1 VKPSPLDVLL
11 FLAENGA
18 AAAPVRASTTAIAER
33 VHASQQT
40 VSRWVRELQKDGLVQ
55 RKRGGLSITA
65 QGLRTLTRYA
75 VKPSARREFNGVVF
89 SGFRDGAR
97 FMPLYAPRIRF
108 LLGYEPY
115 AGTLNIKLAVPHT
128 LSGGMRIPPFET
140 RGVQC
145 GGIALLPCIVGG
157 KSRGAIVLPE
167 RTHYGNNVLEIIAPV
182 RLRRSLRLRNGSA
195 VTVQLLENK

>member
-1 VKPSPLDVLL
+1 MKPSPLDVLL

-40 VSRWVRELQKDGLVQ
+40 VSRWVRELEKDGQV
-55 RKRGGLSITA
+55 KRARRGLSITS
-65 QGLRTLTRYA
+65 QGMRTLSRYA
-75 VKPSARREFNGVVF
+75 VRPPARREFRGVVF

-97 FMPLYAPRIRF
+97 FMPLYAPKIRS

-115 AGTLNIKLAVPHT
+115 AGTLNIKLDVPHA
-128 LSGGMRIPPFET
+128 LSGGMRVAPFEI

-145 GGIALLPCIVGG
+145 GGVALLPCLIGG
-157 KSRGAIVLPE
+157 KARGAIVLPE

-182 RLRRSLRLRNGSA
+182 RLRRSLRLRNGSE
-195 VTVQLLENK
+195 VVVQLLENK

>member
-1 VKPSPLDVLL
+1 MKPSPLDVLL

-33 VHASQQT
+33 VKASQQT
-40 VSRWVRELQKDGLVQ
+40 ISRWVRELEKDGQV
-55 RKRGGLSITA
+55 KRNRHGLSITA
-65 QGLRTLTRYA
+65 QGMRTLTRYA
-75 VKPSARREFNGVVF
+75 VKPSSRREFRGVVF

-97 FMPLYAPRIRF
+97 FMPLYAPRIRA

-115 AGTLNIKLAVPHT
+115 AGTLNIKLEVPHT
-128 LSGGMRIPPFET
+128 LSGGIRVAPFEM

-145 GGIALLPCIVGG
+145 GGVALLPCLICG
-157 KSRGAIVLPE
+157 KARAAIVLPE

-182 RLRRSLRLRNGSA
+182 RLRRSLRLRNGSEVA
-195 VTVQLLENK
+195 VQLLEKE